1 MGLQTLES
9 VGSGALEVG
18 ASRGWR
24 TMKQQPHNNDLKVG
38 SRFRL
43 SALGIERC
51 RKFKIRTG
59 VISGLSQTGS
69 SVRVIFEGRRQPI
82 TLHQSYVESD
92 SERSAP
98 LGGVLH
104 SQTVR

>member
-1 MGLQTLES
+1 LDS
-9 VGSGALEVG
+9 IAYI
-18 ASRGWR
+18 A
-24 TMKQQPHNNDLKVG
+24 MKEKPHHTDLKVG

-51 RKFKIRTG
+51 RKFKCRTG
-59 VISGLSQTGS
+59 VIAGLSQTGS
-69 SVRVIFEGRRQPI
+69 SVRAIFEGRRQPI
-82 TLHQSYVESD
+82 TLHQSYVEPD

-104 SQTVR
+104 RQTVE